1 MSNVANS
8 EVPSKEQSI
17 PMYFFGALLIFY
29 IAIIYGDNLE
39 QMYLIS
45 SLDHPCRNTSVQFI
59 SSGRNTLIIKNS
71 H

>member
-8 EVPSKEQSI
+8 EVSSKGQNI
-17 PMYFFGALLIFY
+17 LMYFFGTLSILY

-45 SLDHPCRNTSVQFI
+45 SLDHPCRNKSAVYFQW
-59 SSGRNTLIIKNS
+59 S
-71 H
+71 